1 MRIHDNLA
9 IAASFQFGLSGPLD
23 CHVYALRGPEGVVLI
38 DAGAGTHTE
47 RLLANVRQ
55 DLADVPV
62 RALVLTHCHADHAG
76 GAAEVHR
83 LTGCAVYAPAPTRSI
98 VENADEEAMG
108 LRAARDAGVYPA
120 EFHMQ
125 PCPVDGTLNDGETVS
140 IAGLPFTPIHVRGHS
155 RDAFCMLVE
164 RQLFSGDVLFYGGIL
179 GLINAEG
186 SEMAGYRA
194 DLPKLAGLAVEG
206 LFPGHGMF
214 TLRGGQRHID
224 CAIAQ
229 AAKGF
234 IPRQVGQGDLIF

>member
-1 MRIHDNLA
+1 MRIHDSLA
-9 IAASFQFGLSGPLD
+9 IAASFQFGLAGPLD
-23 CHVYALRGPEGVVLI
+23 CHVYVLRAPDGVVLI

-55 DLADVPV
+55 DFGDVAV

-76 GAAEVHR
+76 GAAEIRR
-83 LTGCAVYAPAPTRSI
+83 LTGCAVYAPKATRPI

-108 LRAARDAGVYPA
+108 LRAAREAGVYPA
-120 EFHMQ
+120 EFRVL
-125 PCPVDGTLNDGETVS
+125 PCPVDGVLKDGEKLS

-155 RDAFCMLVE
+155 RDAFCLLAE

-194 DLPKLAGLAVEG
+194 DLHKLAGLAVEG

-234 IPRQVGQGDLIF
+234 IPRQVGQWDLIF